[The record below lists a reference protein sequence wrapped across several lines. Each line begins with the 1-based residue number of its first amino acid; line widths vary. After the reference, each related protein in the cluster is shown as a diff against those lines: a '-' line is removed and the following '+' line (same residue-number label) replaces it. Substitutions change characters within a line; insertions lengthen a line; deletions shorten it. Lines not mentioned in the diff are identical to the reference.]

1 MLGPNEFDS
10 IDRYA
15 MNLMV
20 GALWLIPT
28 EQNRHLI
35 SICLDLQERGYCSVK
50 RLAGYDDGRVLC
62 ELTGAGQ
69 NALQASHSPHQTASG
84 GSDLNPLATI

>member
-1 MLGPNEFDS
+1 MLRLDELDP

-15 MNLMV
+15 LNLMG

-35 SICLDLQERGYCSVK
+35 SICYDLQEWGFCSVR

-62 ELTGAGQ
+62 ELTANGRRV
-69 NALQASHSPHQTASG
+69 LQAGHSY
-84 GSDLNPLATI
+84 